1 MPPAGATNTGR
12 KNSQGRTIF
21 RGPRGGE
28 YVLGA
33 GGRVI
38 RSFTRASTPAAP
50 APVAATPALPGNT
63 GNKNTKGRTIYRG
76 PRGGEYV
83 LNGTRKIRTFTR
95 ATTTAAGAAARAS
108 PPARSTLNNAKAHMN
123 TLPSTAARKAYL
135 RSRAGNMANAN
146 WHALDRYKQH
156 LNVMGPIAKKLA
168 KMMKLSNN
176 EYISKNGELYDA
188 IARAKTGVTAQRYNQ
203 AATQA
208 FNKDPKF
215 LKKSSIPYIGPGRP
229 NEAFMKKHKLKN
241 STVLRTGKTLSGGNT
256 GDVRKKVYFNK
267 YGFLYYLN
275 LNGRKNHVFHAPN
288 AYRIEGGS
296 RNMRQLKRLIGMSH
310 ANYPRGAI
318 PPASPRPVTPR
329 RSSPELLENMM
340 NQIYSGGR
348 GSNVNAGRYTNAE
361 RNVLARRLTNS
372 IQHFKRER
380 DAKKAEAA
388 RSREMI
394 RTGNWFTNAEKQW
407 HRNKAA
413 AANER
418 VGYYDDAVRAYTRG
432 LRAVKPLTG
441 AVTPRARAMPNT
453 PNRYTPAPA
462 NVENNAIYMPLNR
475 PHLVV
480 KTPGAGT
487 IYLNPNTFTGYVKN
501 SARVNIAPANVRNW
515 LRTARRNFPNEP
527 LFRHPLA
534 PKNVTASHIRF
545 SRA

>member
-38 RSFTRASTPAAP
+38 RSFTRASTPAAAP
-50 APVAATPALPGNT
+50 APVAATAAAGNT

-83 LNGTRKIRTFTR
+83 LNGTKKVRTFTR
-95 ATTTAAGAAARAS
+95 ATAAAAETRA
-108 PPARSTLNNAKAHMN
+108 AAAVAKN
-123 TLPSTAARKAYL
+123 LAA
-135 RSRAGNMANAN
+135 
-146 WHALDRYKQH
+146 
-156 LNVMGPIAKKLA
+156 
-168 KMMKLSNN
+168 MMKLSNT
-176 EYISKNGELYDA
+176 EYISKNGGVYNNQ
-188 IARAKTGVTAQRYNQ
+188 ARRMYLSYNQ
-203 AATQA
+203 RHNNAATRA
-208 FNKDPKF
+208 FNKNPTF
-215 LKKSSIPYIGPGRP
+215 LKKSAIPYIGLNRP
-229 NEAFMKKHKLKN
+229 NEAFMKKRKLKN
-241 STVLRTGKTLSGGNT
+241 STVMRNGKRWTGELT
-256 GDVRKKVYFNK
+256 GVHKKIYFNK
-267 YGFLYYLN
+267 YGHLSYLT
-275 LNGRKNHVFHAPN
+275 LNGRKIEVVKLQKPN
-288 AYRIEGGS
+288 YYIRNGS
-296 RNMRQLKRLIGMSH
+296 RNLRQLKRVIGEYR

-318 PPASPRPVTPR
+318 PPATPEVR
-329 RSSPELLENMM
+329 RTSPELLENMM
-340 NQIYSGGR
+340 NQIYVGGR
-348 GSNVNAGRYTNAE
+348 GGNVNAGRYTNAE
-361 RNVLARRLTNS
+361 KNVLIRRLAGSIDYFKKQRDSRKSDTIIIRAGLQAPSLTNT
-372 IQHFKRER
+372 QKQTLRNQLAVATER
-380 DAKKAEAA
+380 
-388 RSREMI
+388 
-394 RTGNWFTNAEKQW
+394 F
-407 HRNKAA
+407 
-413 AANER
+413 
-418 VGYYDDAVRAYTRG
+418 GYFDDAVRAYTRG

-441 AVTPRARAMPNT
+441 AVTPRARAMPAT

-487 IYLNPNTFTGYVKN
+487 IYLNPSTFTGYLKN
-501 SARVNIAPANVRNW
+501 SARVNLPAANVRNW

>member
-38 RSFTRASTPAAP
+38 RSFTRATTPAAAAAP
-50 APVAATPALPGNT
+50 APVAAALPGNT

-95 ATTTAAGAAARAS
+95 ATAAAAA
-108 PPARSTLNNAKAHMN
+108 PPTAPTATALN
-123 TLPSTAARKAYL
+123 
-135 RSRAGNMANAN
+135 
-146 WHALDRYKQH
+146 
-156 LNVMGPIAKKLA
+156 KKLA
-168 KMMKLSNN
+168 KMMKLSNT
-176 EYISKNGELYDA
+176 EYINKDGDLYDGA
-188 IARAKTGVTAQRYNQ
+188 ARLKTGVSHQRYNTT
-203 AATQA
+203 ATQA
-208 FNKDPKF
+208 FNTKPKF
-215 LKKSSIPYIGPGRP
+215 LKKSAIPYVGRNRP
-229 NEAFMKKHKLKN
+229 NEALKKKHKLKN
-241 STVLRTGKTLSGGNT
+241 STVFRIGKTLNGRLT
-256 GDVRKKVYFNK
+256 AVDKKVYFNK
-267 YGFLYYLN
+267 YGHLFYLT
-275 LNGRKNHVFHAPN
+275 LNGRKNWVTQAPN
-288 AYRIEGGS
+288 AYRIMGGS
-296 RNMRQLKRLIGMSH
+296 NMRQLKRLIGMSH
-310 ANYPRGAI
+310 ANYPRTAI
-318 PPASPRPVTPR
+318 PPATPEAR
-329 RSSPELLENMM
+329 RSSPVLLANMM
-340 NQIYSGGR
+340 NQIYIGGR
-348 GSNVNAGRYTNAE
+348 GGNVNAGRYTNAE
-361 RNVLARRLTNS
+361 KNVLARRLTGS
-372 IQHFKRER
+372 IDYFKQQRDTKKEEARRQREFLR
-380 DAKKAEAA
+380 YP
-388 RSREMI
+388 
-394 RTGNWFTNAEKQW
+394 GLTNTQKQAY
-407 HRNKAA
+407 RNRAN

-418 VGYYDDAVRAYTRG
+418 VGYFDDAVRAYTRG

-441 AVTPRARAMPNT
+441 AVTPRARAMPAT

-487 IYLNPNTFTGYVKN
+487 IYLNPNTFTGYLKN
-501 SARVNIAPANVRNW
+501 SARVNLPAANVRNW
-515 LRTARRNFPNEP
+515 LRTARRNFPNEA